1 MGGVSHTTV
10 ARHIARLTDSLS
22 VELFERGGEG
32 FRLTEAGIEILA
44 LAQRMEDAGT
54 AIGDR
59 LAGGQGD
66 ASGTVRIGAPDG
78 FGNAFLSR
86 ELPRLAVA
94 QPSMAFELVPP
105 VPRAHKLWKRDV
117 DIAISLERPETGRV
131 VRRKLVDYDLRLY
144 GAPDLLNRRG
154 GPPETVE
161 DLPRFPFVG
170 YIGDLLYTDE
180 LDFNRAIHPNLVETY
195 RAATVQAQLDAVRGG
210 GAGLGVLPSYM
221 ARDRGGL
228 VPVLPERVG
237 FQRAYWLLIPE
248 AFATNH
254 VFARRQISS
263 LARSVGRVR
272 SFDFNQTLWL
282 RNTATNLPN
291 VKKTVL
297 ASGGCRVE
305 IPNAFGTG
313 RDFAG
318 LAPPNEAFGW

>member
-1 MGGVSHTTV
+1 MNDYAQGSFERVQMLYHWDDIRFFLEAHRAGSLTGAARRLGVSHTTV

-22 VELFERGGEG
+22 VELFERGEG
-32 FRLTEAGIEILA
+32 FRLTEAGVEILA

-59 LAGGQGD
+59 LAGQGD
-66 ASGTVRIGAPDG
+66 VSGTVRIGAPDG

-86 ELPRLAVA
+86 ALPRLAVA
-94 QPSMAFELVPP
+94 QPSMAFELVP

-144 GAPDLLNRRG
+144 GAPELLARMG
-154 GPPETVE
+154 APESPE

-180 LDFNRAIHPNLVETY
+180 LDFNRAIHPDLTETY

-210 GAGLGVLPSYM
+210 AGLGVLPSYM
-221 ARDRGGL
+221 ARERGV
-228 VPVLPERVG
+228 VPILPERVA

-248 AFATNH
+248 DIRDQPRIRTAADFIVSAVREASD
-254 VFARRQISS
+254 VFRFQPSAVS
-263 LARSVGRVR
+263 
-272 SFDFNQTLWL
+272 
-282 RNTATNLPN
+282 
-291 VKKTVL
+291 
-297 ASGGCRVE
+297 
-305 IPNAFGTG
+305 
-313 RDFAG
+313 
-318 LAPPNEAFGW
+318 

>member
-1 MGGVSHTTV
+1 M

-22 VELFERGGEG
+22 VELFERGEG
-32 FRLTEAGIEILA
+32 FRLTEAGVEILA

-59 LAGGQGD
+59 LAGQGD
-66 ASGTVRIGAPDG
+66 VSGTVRIGAPDG

-86 ELPRLAVA
+86 VLPRLAVA
-94 QPSMAFELVPP
+94 QPSMAFELVP

-144 GAPDLLNRRG
+144 GAPELLARLG
-154 GPPETVE
+154 APETPE

-180 LDFNRAIHPNLVETY
+180 LDFNRAIHPDLVETY

-210 GAGLGVLPSYM
+210 AGLGVLPSYM
-221 ARDRGGL
+221 ARERGV
-228 VPVLPERVG
+228 VPVLPERVA

-248 AFATNH
+248 DIRDQPRIRTAADFIVSA
-254 VFARRQISS
+254 
-263 LARSVGRVR
+263 VR
-272 SFDFNQTLWL
+272 EESELFRFQ
-282 RNTATNLPN
+282 
-291 VKKTVL
+291 
-297 ASGGCRVE
+297 
-305 IPNAFGTG
+305 PNAVSSRVSHTIT
-313 RDFAG
+313 
-318 LAPPNEAFGW
+318 